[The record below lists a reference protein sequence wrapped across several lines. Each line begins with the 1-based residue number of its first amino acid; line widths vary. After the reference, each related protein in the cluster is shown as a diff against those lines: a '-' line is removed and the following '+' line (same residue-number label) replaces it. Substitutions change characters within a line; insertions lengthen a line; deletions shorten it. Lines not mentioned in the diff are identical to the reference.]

1 MSTASPTDRSRRV
14 RRRTAE
20 AGFTFLEIVL
30 VLTMTSMLAWLVERT
45 FTTTSQADRHIAAV
59 QHATDKGQRLAY
71 KLRELVSASRRL
83 FGRDAVGADY
93 LSALEIR
100 RIPAAPDARLPLID
114 PLGDLVPDEV
124 DQRLTGNSLFFVRE
138 SDPAEVVVDPV
149 AGTVRYIDTYR
160 FIYVYP
166 ADTPTI
172 VSQKQPVTPARDLI
186 VWRSETYPNYMQI
199 IGLPTADQR
208 EHAVKELVNRF
219 HYQYAWDPSGNV
231 NDSFFA
237 MDTFGA
243 ISASAETTFTI
254 LEDMNVSNVG
264 SLVYVNLQ
272 LCPSDITRE
281 SYDRRAWMTRD
292 NDWWPHGFETK
303 IVGGSGSRKV
313 WMRLT
318 VEAPS
323 VGAQTVV
330 FASQLIASAHD
341 L

>member
-1 MSTASPTDRSRRV
+1 MSTASGRRP
-14 RRRTAE
+14 RRASE

-30 VLTMTSMLAWLVERT
+30 VLTMTSMLAYLVERT
-45 FTTTSQADRHIAAV
+45 FTTTSQADKHIAAT
-59 QHATDKGQRLAY
+59 QLATDKGQRLAY

-83 FGRDAVGADY
+83 FGRDTVGADY
-93 LSALEIR
+93 LAALEIR
-100 RIPAAPDARLPLID
+100 RIPAAPDARLPIID
-114 PLGDLVPDEV
+114 PLGDLVPDEI
-124 DQRLTGNSLFFVRE
+124 DQKLTGNSLFFVRE

-166 ADTPTI
+166 ADTPT
-172 VSQKQPVTPARDLI
+172 VVTQKKPVTPARDLI

-199 IGLPTADQR
+199 IGLPTAAQR
-208 EHAVKELVNRF
+208 ENAVKELVNRF

-231 NDSFFA
+231 GDSFYA

-243 ISASAETTFTI
+243 ISAVPEASFTI

-264 SLVYVNLQ
+264 SLVYAALQ
-272 LCPSDITRE
+272 LCPSDITRQ
-281 SYDRRAWMTRD
+281 SYERRAWLTRD
-292 NDWWPHGFETK
+292 NDWWPHGFEVK